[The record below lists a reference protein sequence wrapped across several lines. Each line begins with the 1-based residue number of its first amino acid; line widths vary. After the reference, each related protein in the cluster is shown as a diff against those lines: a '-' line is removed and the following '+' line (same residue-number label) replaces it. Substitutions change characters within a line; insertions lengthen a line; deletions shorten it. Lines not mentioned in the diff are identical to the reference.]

1 VGGTRQSKVVAV
13 VLLVVVVVVVVDFTE
28 GFCKLQLVSVL
39 PLERTR

>member
-1 VGGTRQSKVVAV
+1 VGGTRQSRVVV